1 MIAREQATK
10 PRQTKSGDVVV
21 RGLTQPARLHKVLRA
36 AYPLAGR
43 QAVQSL
49 ITSGQV
55 KVNAKVVWLC
65 SWLVANGDQLEL
77 SSEPPAK
84 PQAGRRL

>member
-1 MIAREQATK
+1 M
-10 PRQTKSGDVVV
+10 VVV
-21 RGLTQPARLHKVLRA
+21 RGLTQPARLDKVLRA
-36 AYPLAGR
+36 AYPQAGR

-55 KVNAKVVWLC
+55 KVNGKPVWLC

-77 SSEPPAK
+77 SAEPPAK
-84 PQAGRRL
+84 PQAGHRL